1 MTMHQVNPA
10 RHLRFETLV
19 ERAELAV
26 PGPFVAGPVEASAAA
41 LIDALT
47 AAPDLSVGGVL
58 AARSMILHALQTQ
71 RRLRRAVP
79 FIEREGYA
87 AAALPAPIVIGGA
100 PRSGTT
106 LLQHLIAGTA
116 PVRNLTYW
124 QAVHPTAQ
132 LEARH
137 GLAEFAVPRAIAD
150 AECRVDEL
158 RLIEEVFARRPIDP
172 NGVAECTP
180 MFSAALDSFEILTM
194 FDLPAF
200 RERMLS
206 RSHRPELGI
215 VALQLA
221 AIDGPRVQ
229 PWLLKSLSFAVDY
242 DAVVTAL
249 APSAIIHV
257 RRPAAEAFASYVEL
271 AIAARSQTSGQVDA
285 PAVAREM
292 LDLWC
297 RVLPRAADALSS
309 SGARVLTVDY
319 CALVRTPVVAI
330 AALRAQVPLL
340 DTDPLSEAR
349 LETITRDQR
358 RAHVVQSSTF
368 VEDFGLTTSDVTR
381 RLHDASGGY
390 FFS

>member
-19 ERAELAV
+19 EHSERAV
-26 PGPFVAGPVEASAAA
+26 PGPFVAGPVEASADA
-41 LIDALT
+41 LIDDLT
-47 AAPDLSVGGVL
+47 SAPDLSVEGVL
-58 AARSMILHALQTQ
+58 AARSMILHALQAQ
-71 RRLRRAVP
+71 RRLRRARP
-79 FIEREGYA
+79 FIEGEGHVA
-87 AAALPAPIVIGGA
+87 AARPAPIVIAGA

-124 QAVHPTAQ
+124 QAGHPTAQ

-158 RLIEEVFARRPIDP
+158 RLVEEAFARRPVDP
-172 NGVAECTP
+172 YGVAECTP
-180 MFSAALDSFEILTM
+180 MFNAALDSFEILTM
-194 FDLPAF
+194 FDVPAF

-206 RSHRPELGI
+206 RSHDAELGI

-221 AIDGPRVQ
+221 AIEGPRLE

-242 DAVVTAL
+242 DAVFTAL
-249 APSAIIHV
+249 GPSAVIHV
-257 RRPAAEAFASYVEL
+257 RRPAAEAFASFVEL
-271 AIAARSQTSGQVDA
+271 AVAARSHTSGQVDA

-297 RVLPRAADALSS
+297 RVLPRAADALTTSS
-309 SGARVLTVDY
+309 VPVMTVEY
-319 CALVRTPVVAI
+319 CALVRTPVVAL
-330 AALRAQVPLL
+330 AALRAQLPILA
-340 DTDPLSEAR
+340 TDPLSESR
-349 LETITRDQR
+349 LEAIAREQR
-358 RAHVVQSSTF
+358 RAHVLQSSSL
-368 VEDFGLTTSDVTR
+368 VEDFGLTTGDVTR
-381 RLHDASGGY
+381 RLHDASCGY